1 MVDAHPELDARP
13 DAAACMAMAARAGV
27 VLTLPEATGVAKA
40 LGRLQPVVTDA
51 AYRDTAYAPRLAIQT
66 NSVDGS
72 MDPASDRLAAYAALL
87 RKLA

>member
-1 MVDAHPELDARP
+1 MMDAHPELTARP
-13 DAAACMAMAARAGV
+13 DAMACMAVAARAGV

-40 LGRLQPVVTDA
+40 LGRLQPMEADA
-51 AYRDTAYAPRLAIQT
+51 AYRDTASAPCLAIQT

-72 MDPASDRLAAYAALL
+72 GDPVSDRRVAFAALL